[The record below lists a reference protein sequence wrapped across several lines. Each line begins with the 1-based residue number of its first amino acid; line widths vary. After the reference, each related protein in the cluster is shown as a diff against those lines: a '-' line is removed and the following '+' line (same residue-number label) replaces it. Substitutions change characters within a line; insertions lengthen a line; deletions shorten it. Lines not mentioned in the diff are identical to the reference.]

1 MTQQVKGNEYLGC
14 HSYINGVLWLYM
26 YRYAKLR
33 AIEKAQFF
41 KLNTT
46 GAKSQSNIY
55 LDSRA

>member
-46 GAKSQSNIY
+46 GAKS
-55 LDSRA
+55 